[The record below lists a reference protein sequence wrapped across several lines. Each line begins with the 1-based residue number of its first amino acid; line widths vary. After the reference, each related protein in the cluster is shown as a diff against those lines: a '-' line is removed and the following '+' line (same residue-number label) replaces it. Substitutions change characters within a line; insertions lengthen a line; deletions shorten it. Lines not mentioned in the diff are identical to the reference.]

1 MVPKREVVFCGA
13 TQAAGDPRLFDVKTH
28 IKYPMEGGTALITFE
43 DEIGEIVSSSVGN
56 HTQKSCSLCM
66 HACTSLHVHLQWS
79 TFPSLSIHV
88 NVLHCNVCT
97 CTLHVLH

>member
-1 MVPKREVVFCGA
+1 MVPKREVVFRGA

-56 HTQKSCSLCM
+56 QKSCSLCM